1 MCQVHCQPPLIR
13 ARVPAPGGNTSPL
26 DSKLANLN
34 QYRVGLRAASP
45 APEINNILAQTAQLG
60 AQ

>member
-1 MCQVHCQPPLIR
+1 MCQAHCQPPLIR
-13 ARVPAPGGNTSPL
+13 ASVPAPGRKHQ

-34 QYRVGLRAASP
+34 QYRVGLIAASP
-45 APEINNILAQTAQLG
+45 APKINNILAQMAQLC